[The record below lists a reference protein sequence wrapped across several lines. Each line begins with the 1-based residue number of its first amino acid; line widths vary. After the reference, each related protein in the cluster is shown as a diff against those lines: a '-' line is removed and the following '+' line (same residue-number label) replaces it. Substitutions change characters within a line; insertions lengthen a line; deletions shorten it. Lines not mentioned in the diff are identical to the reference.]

1 VAVAAVDAQAGD
13 MMRVAERDRL
23 RLADSGVG
31 NVGRTLYFVGD
42 PTQGSNDEDRTENG
56 GARQGI
62 RTAMKDLRHSLM
74 RSGLRDPADRPRWL
88 STGSILRLEKTTHW
102 FSELSVKL
110 EIINNFVGICRGFW
124 ILKKKKFFERNL
136 TEKVLSFSTDEEKL

>member
-1 VAVAAVDAQAGD
+1 
-13 MMRVAERDRL
+13 MMLVAEGDGL

-31 NVGRTLYFVGD
+31 DVGRTLYFVGD
-42 PTQGSNDEDRTENG
+42 PTQGSNDEDRAKNG
-56 GARQGI
+56 GARKGI

-124 ILKKKKFFERNL
+124 ILKKKI
-136 TEKVLSFSTDEEKL
+136 FSNETLLKKC